1 MADQKQKNCWQK
13 RFAILNTYKPKTQLI
28 KALNSIDSSIS
39 YGRLPQNPKTRG
51 FRELF
56 LPENDFKTYF
66 TVKFSK
72 KKNQFR
78 LEFFYNMLFYI

>member
-1 MADQKQKNCWQK
+1 MAYQKQKNCWQK
-13 RFAILNTYKPKTQLI
+13 RFAILNNYKPKTQLI

-39 YGRLPQNPKTRG
+39 YRRLPQNPKTRG